1 MNSQI
6 NLSTP
11 INIEAKQV
19 LNLDTGT
26 AIALI
31 AENSP
36 HRYEL
41 RQYVNG
47 KEMVMT
53 QTAFSEF
60 IPIVKTIARLS
71 EQTRANRLLQRV
83 TIIPDNPSSRAL
95 NLKPTRN
102 LGINDIIILGTGDQL
117 GIVTTTADAKAVRAA
132 SAQGVDFHVY
142 IHPPFPLTGN

>member
-6 NLSTP
+6 NLSGQ

-53 QTAFSEF
+53 QTAFTEF
-60 IPIVKTIARLS
+60 TNIVKTIARLS
-71 EQTRANRLLQRV
+71 EQNRANRLLQRV
-83 TIIPDNPSSRAL
+83 TIIPHNPSPKAL
-95 NLKPTRN
+95 NLQPTRK

-117 GIVTTTADAKAVRAA
+117 NIVTTT
-132 SAQGVDFHVY
+132 
-142 IHPPFPLTGN
+142 P

>member
-6 NLSTP
+6 NLSGQ

-53 QTAFSEF
+53 QTAFTEF
-60 IPIVKTIARLS
+60 TNIVKTIARLS
-71 EQTRANRLLQRV
+71 EQNRANRLLQRV
-83 TIIPDNPSSRAL
+83 TIIPDNPSPKAL
-95 NLKPTRN
+95 NLQPTRK
-102 LGINDIIILGTGDQL
+102 LGI
-117 GIVTTTADAKAVRAA
+117 KAIANLKEKLLICLPHPKLLA
-132 SAQGVDFHVY
+132 SPY
-142 IHPPFPLTGN
+142 E

>member
-6 NLSTP
+6 NLSGQ

-53 QTAFSEF
+53 QTAFTEF
-60 IPIVKTIARLS
+60 TNIVKTIARLS
-71 EQTRANRLLQRV
+71 EQNRANRLLQRV
-83 TIIPDNPSSRAL
+83 TIIPDNPSPKAL
-95 NLKPTRN
+95 NLQPTRK

-117 GIVTTTADAKAVRAA
+117 NIVTTT
-132 SAQGVDFHVY
+132 
-142 IHPPFPLTGN
+142 P

>member
-6 NLSTP
+6 NLSGQ

-53 QTAFSEF
+53 QTAFTEF
-60 IPIVKTIARLS
+60 TNIVKTIARLS
-71 EQTRANRLLQRV
+71 EQYRANRLLQRV
-83 TIIPDNPSSRAL
+83 TIIPDNPSPKAL
-95 NLKPTRN
+95 NLQPTRK

-117 GIVTTTADAKAVRAA
+117 NIVTTT
-132 SAQGVDFHVY
+132 
-142 IHPPFPLTGN
+142 P